1 MLRTVVSWVVAVG
14 LAVVALPW
22 CVQVLAWTWQRDVI
36 PAHLHLPQDPWA
48 VGCGVIAA
56 SALMWWKK
64 PNWFLHTLIHEASHA
79 LMCATLWV
87 QVRSFRVSRD
97 HGGEVVYD
105 RPDVLRAALIGI
117 APYTVPLLLIP
128 ALLIVRLS
136 ADGSVWHAVGSALAA
151 FTFVLHLQG
160 LWHNL
165 RLNWRGDD
173 SDLVRLGRPL
183 AAVLITA
190 VLLLVTAW
198 TVGMLWP

>member
-1 MLRTVVSWVVAVG
+1 MAVV

-22 CVQVLAWTWQRDVI
+22 CVQALVWTWQHDVI
-36 PAHLHLPQDPWA
+36 PAYLHLPQDPWA
-48 VGCGVIAA
+48 VGCGVTAA
-56 SALMWWKK
+56 FALVWWKR

-79 LMCATLWV
+79 LMCAALWV
-87 QVRSFRVSRD
+87 QIRSFRVSRD
-97 HGGEVVYD
+97 QGGEVVYD
-105 RPDVLRAALIGI
+105 RPDMLRAALIVI

-136 ADGSVWHAVGSALAA
+136 ADGSILHALGSSLSA
-151 FTFVLHLQG
+151 FTFLLHLQG

-183 AAVLITA
+183 AGVLIVG

-198 TVGMLWP
+198 TIGMLWP